1 MHTADV
7 GTPPYV
13 APEVSGGNYGHKAD
27 IFSLGVIFFEL
38 TIPFPNDRERYECID
53 VLLENMVFPNDPR
66 FENQVNLRNSLDFCT
81 IFECFGLFLV

>member
-1 MHTADV
+1 MQTADV